1 MIVPTEVLRG
11 CSRYLPDTPST
22 GPHQE
27 HPISPFRST
36 PGFSHSLF
44 NRKTWSA
51 AFNGQNFRL
60 FGPSR
65 RCLSLDIS
73 EQNQG
78 LQAIEYIH
86 RDDSIE
92 LSSSAMPDFVNKDAQ
107 LSFKSTDQLINGG
120 GSSSETPVETCNM
133 APPTHC
139 ALRVDIEECKRDVV
153 LRRLQTM
160 LTEKEKEVVALKQ
173 RIRHLQSI

>member
-11 CSRYLPDTPST
+11 CARYLPETPST
-22 GPHQE
+22 GLPTEQQ
-27 HPISPFRST
+27 PISPFRST

-44 NRKTWSA
+44 NRKTWST
-51 AFNGQNFRL
+51 AFNGQHFRL

-78 LQAIEYIH
+78 LQAIAYIH

-120 GSSSETPVETCNM
+120 PSSETPAEACIVT
-133 APPTHC
+133 PPTHG

-173 RIRHLQSI
+173 RIRHLQII